1 MKKFIRRV
9 CLLALPLLLTACAS
23 NVVTSNPRASKD
35 GINTFGLTTVDFEFA
50 AKKSLDEFMMS
61 PWLAKK
67 RGSLARS
74 NR

>member
-9 CLLALPLLLTACAS
+9 CLLVLPLLLTACAS
-23 NVVTSNPRASKD
+23 SVVSTNPRASKD
-35 GINTFGLTTVDFEFA
+35 GINTFGLSTVDFEFA
-50 AKKSLDEFMMS
+50 AKKSLDDFMMS

-67 RGSLARS
+67 RRSLAGS